1 MLFSAAL
8 SRHAIEGAAAPRHE
22 VPLVDPVDGSDLL
35 FELLSTMTTNAREG
49 TGIVSILRN
58 VTDLQRAT
66 AELEDNY
73 RKLRQTEADA
83 RAERDRLDLVIDS
96 VADPIIV
103 TDPGGGTVMMNAPA
117 ERLFTAPE
125 SASPETLRL
134 VQANDAHFSSF
145 VSNLFFE
152 GGALRRSGSIG
163 LVDPASGAAL
173 PMEAISGKIV
183 SDRGEVTALVTVLH
197 DRTEELE
204 RARLFE
210 ELKNASAELEQKVR
224 EATAELVRQNELLR
238 RSHIALEQ
246 ASALKS
252 QFLANMSHEFRTPLN
267 AILGY
272 TSMLLKGISGELSP
286 HQRRNLER
294 IDSNSQH
301 LLSIINDILDITRIE
316 AGKMPLTV
324 AEFPMAELIR
334 EVLAE
339 VEPLI
344 ARSKLTMTTEVDSA
358 LPPLRSDRQKVK
370 QIVINLLT
378 NALKFTPQGGVT
390 VTAVGEAE
398 RGRVAIAVAD
408 TGIGISPKDQ
418 EVIFEDFR
426 QADDSPTRQYTGA
439 GLGLAICRR
448 LASMLGGELTVRSGV
463 GEGST
468 FTLRLPWAPRDER

>member
-1 MLFSAAL
+1 
-8 SRHAIEGAAAPRHE
+8 
-22 VPLVDPVDGSDLL
+22 
-35 FELLSTMTTNAREG
+35 
-49 TGIVSILRN
+49 
-58 VTDLQRAT
+58 
-66 AELEDNY
+66 
-73 RKLRQTEADA
+73 
-83 RAERDRLDLVIDS
+83 
-96 VADPIIV
+96 
-103 TDPGGGTVMMNAPA
+103 
-117 ERLFTAPE
+117 
-125 SASPETLRL
+125 
-134 VQANDAHFSSF
+134 
-145 VSNLFFE
+145 
-152 GGALRRSGSIG
+152 
-163 LVDPASGAAL
+163 
-173 PMEAISGKIV
+173 
-183 SDRGEVTALVTVLH
+183 
-197 DRTEELE
+197 
-204 RARLFE
+204 
-210 ELKNASAELEQKVR
+210 
-224 EATAELVRQNELLR
+224 
-238 RSHIALEQ
+238 
-246 ASALKS
+246 
-252 QFLANMSHEFRTPLN
+252 
-267 AILGY
+267 
-272 TSMLLKGISGELSP
+272 MLLKGISGELSP